1 MSLTDPNK
9 MRNFEIRGRFTKP
22 IIIRHLQNDVEINN
36 ENYQRAFNW
45 LLNLVETENPFSL
58 KFSTNEKDLYYK
70 KTKSIS
76 DGGKIYFTGV
86 PLKKILDLYDNL
98 EFGESKTALN
108 LIESVRETMDVD
120 FSKWSVMISRKKKV
134 KTTQKSFTMREPSFY
149 KRMRFMLVR

>member
-86 PLKKILDLYDNL
+86 PLKK
-98 EFGESKTALN
+98 SWTC
-108 LIESVRETMDVD
+108 
-120 FSKWSVMISRKKKV
+120 MI
-134 KTTQKSFTMREPSFY
+134 T
-149 KRMRFMLVR
+149 